1 MKIHLVC
8 LVFAATLIHSQVALA
23 DSVNAV
29 SCSTPGAGLVTGTV
43 SCSAALYGYANA
55 SSTSS
60 VTLPSSIGQ
69 PLEIDADASASA
81 LLGGALGISAF
92 SMAESTTDVTL
103 NLDTA
108 GSVRNGLLALNFQ
121 QSSWT
126 TPGFGSISE
135 LLTIGSIYS
144 VSPDGQNLS
153 ILIPIELGTDFSLS
167 YVDSILANGDAA
179 SGLSSGAIGTSLSLA
194 AFEAD
199 GSTPVDLFDPPSSV
213 VATPEPASVGVTA
226 VGLVLAFALLYRSRR

>member
-60 VTLPSSIGQ
+60 VALPSSIGQ
-69 PLEIDADASASA
+69 PLEIDADGSASA
-81 LLGGALGISAF
+81 LLGGARGISAL

-135 LLTIGSIYS
+135 LLTIGSYS

-213 VATPEPASVGVTA
+213 VATPEPASFGVTA
-226 VGLVLAFALLYRSRR
+226 VGLVLAIALLYRSRR